1 MKSKISML
9 VLAIMLFS
17 LVTTSVSASNIDK
30 KSEIFTVVDIQSELA
45 TQSKELSFDNM
56 FDNYDTVITNPKLFR
71 EDVSDGQVKLNVKG
85 QKFDINLEKIGI
97 VDDNAKI
104 ITGEGNNVSI
114 LDIPKISTYEGSV
127 VGEKN
132 SSVIFTVADDVLIG
146 DIYLKNETY
155 SIEQTTML
163 HNEKVVH
170 VITSS
175 KDEKKDRIIKE
186 YNTDDSIVDNP
197 RESNLSANI
206 VLDISSLLRGTN
218 IDIMASYDSDFNSE
232 YSNPTAEIQNI
243 LSGVDSYAFS
253 DANVDLN
260 IKTYRYYTNIP
271 EGTNNEIYNDFK
283 DVAEDDRDSTSSDL
297 AFLFSGKEMDDEGI
311 GTGAVYTGSSGQAY
325 AVAQMVSAGTFS
337 SYQASS
343 TGKRVLTAHELGHN
357 FGATHN
363 EAYTWGN
370 WPSYYTC
377 MRSPFEGTSYPNYMQ
392 IEFSN
397 LNDHGDSS
405 HNNILHVVSNK
416 GTIAGFQ

>member
-1 MKSKISML
+1 MKTKISML

-17 LVTTSVSASNIDK
+17 LVATSVNASSIDK
-30 KSEIFTVVDIQSELA
+30 KSEILNVVDIQNEIA
-45 TQSKELSFDNM
+45 AQNKEFTYDNI
-56 FDNYDTVITNPKLFR
+56 FDNYDTVITDPKLFR
-71 EDVSDGQVKLNVKG
+71 KDVADGQVTLKVQDQEFNLK
-85 QKFDINLEKIGI
+85 LEKIDI

-114 LDIPKISTYEGSV
+114 LDLPEISTYKGFV
-127 VGEKN
+127 VGDKN
-132 SSVIFTVADDVLIG
+132 SSVILTVADDVFIG
-146 DIYLKNETY
+146 DIYLENETY
-155 SIEQTTML
+155 SIEQTTIL
-163 HNEKVVH
+163 YDKKVVH
-170 VITSS
+170 VVTSS
-175 KDEKKDRIIKE
+175 KDAKKDRIVTE
-186 YNTDDSIVDNP
+186 YNTDDSIIDNSG
-197 RESNLSANI
+197 ESNLSAN
-206 VLDISSLLRGTN
+206 VALDIASLLRGTT
-218 IDIMASYDSDFNSE
+218 IDIMASYDSEFNSE

-243 LSGVDSYAFS
+243 LSGVNSYAFS

-271 EGTNNEIYNDFK
+271 DGTNNEIYDDFK
-283 DVAEDDRDSTSSDL
+283 GVAEGDRDTTNCDL
-297 AFLFSGKEMDDEGI
+297 AFLFSGKEMDGDGI
-311 GTGAVYTGSSGQAY
+311 GTAAVYTGSSGQAY

-363 EAYTWGN
+363 EAYTWGS

-377 MRSPFEGTSYPNYMQ
+377 ITSPFEGTSYPNYMQ